1 MKVSKRLRKALL
13 LGASRVVFHGTAEKQ
28 EGSSAQ
34 KGIILDSIGE
44 KDVYSHLSFND
55 TKLDMEDIQQL
66 SRKLGYTAN
75 LSHLEIR
82 ANSLVDNVGVDILST
97 GLKTLRNLNKLILV
111 SCNIRDLGAAS
122 IATTIDQGLFQ
133 LDTLDMG
140 CNSIESH
147 GASRVLSSLR
157 RCKSLRHLNLRSNLI
172 GDRGA
177 IFFASLLCETFQQP
191 SAGRSSTNMMLHPG
205 DVDSKVELPW
215 AKLSS
220 VNLSRNQISANA
232 CNALAEG
239 LPLLPS
245 LSSLDLGCNHIE
257 DEGASKL
264 SPGELCLLTRAV
276 CVPVLTR
283 RMTPPGI
290 AACSSLTTT
299 NLNDGAIGDEAKSRL
314 SAHACDMQRPLL
326 TQSLTRLGDHLSC
339 GSALQTQEFQNR
351 SHSSGQSLSPQR
363 AKAPLHH
370 RTLSSDP
377 AASLRPGQEH
387 DHG

>member
-34 KGIILDSIGE
+34 KVCADLMRFQSKDVHLEIQIRSSYHLKGIILDSIGE

-191 SAGRSSTNMMLHPG
+191 SAGSTPSILIAKCTCFTRQIQYQHDAAPRRCRLESRVAMGEVKQRQPFSQPNQCKCVQRVGRGSSSSPFAFVPRSRMQPH
-205 DVDSKVELPW
+205 
-215 AKLSS
+215 
-220 VNLSRNQISANA
+220 
-232 CNALAEG
+232 
-239 LPLLPS
+239 
-245 LSSLDLGCNHIE
+245 
-257 DEGASKL
+257 
-264 SPGELCLLTRAV
+264 
-276 CVPVLTR
+276 R
-283 RMTPPGI
+283 R
-290 AACSSLTTT
+290 
-299 NLNDGAIGDEAKSRL
+299 
-314 SAHACDMQRPLL
+314 
-326 TQSLTRLGDHLSC
+326 
-339 GSALQTQEFQNR
+339 
-351 SHSSGQSLSPQR
+351 
-363 AKAPLHH
+363 
-370 RTLSSDP
+370 
-377 AASLRPGQEH
+377 
-387 DHG
+387 